1 MMPLIIQNTRSCA
14 TLRAADLDWIVG
26 PSMIQFGRKHFGVF
40 SKSRFLPPALS
51 SWFCSYF
58 PTFWFLFFS
67 QFQMT
72 GSVDFS
78 LLAGDPNWPFGCLDL
93 SVSFC
98 NIFVRSLSAR
108 LFVLLIER
116 LVAVYI
122 ISNIKS
128 TNFLYSPLHR
138 SFNSFISHISK
149 ESPKNCFFFRNNS

>member
-1 MMPLIIQNTRSCA
+1 MEVKIFRHCRGIPTDWKWWFFVTDGGSQLTGSDDFSSLTGDPKWPFWC
-14 TLRAADLDWIVG
+14 LD
-26 PSMIQFGRKHFGVF
+26 
-40 SKSRFLPPALS
+40 
-51 SWFCSYF
+51 F

-78 LLAGDPNWPFGCLDL
+78 LLAGGPNWPFGCLDL

-128 TNFLYSPLHR
+128 TNFLYSPLHH

-149 ESPKNCFFFRNNS
+149 KSTKKMFFFAGIIPN